1 MDYANGEKIPYVI
14 VLGENEVSMKTF
26 NVKNMFNGEQFEIRF
41 DDLIKINEMV
51 EKNKGGN
58 K

>member
-1 MDYANGEKIPYVI
+1 
-14 VLGENEVSMKTF
+14 MKTF

-41 DDLIKINEMV
+41 DDLTKINEMV